1 MGLKDAINNIHG
13 RWMNGD
19 GPEND
24 IVISSRIRIARNLRD
39 MPFPNQMSQ
48 AEADSIFHA
57 VHLAVSKDELKRE
70 FSAMEL
76 VKMSELSP
84 VERRILME
92 KHLISPDLLKSYER
106 KAVVLGN
113 DEIISVMLNE
123 EDHLRMQCL
132 MPGLQLQGAWERIN
146 KLDDVLENTLDFAF
160 SEQLGY
166 LTACP
171 TNVGTGLRA
180 SVMVHLPGLIMMNQ
194 INQVINA
201 VSKLGLTVRGLYGE
215 GTEAAGNLFQVSN
228 QVTLG
233 LTEEEIISKLTSVVK
248 QLIDQ
253 ERLARQTL
261 YREQKHRLE
270 DRIFRAYGTL
280 KNARL
285 LTSDEAMKYISDV
298 RLGID
303 LNILE
308 GLSGEVMTELIVMT
322 RPAYLIKQNQKEMN
336 SQERDIMRAEIVR
349 SKLN

>member
-1 MGLKDAINNIHG
+1 MD
-13 RWMNGD
+13 GD
-19 GPEND
+19 GPEHD
-24 IVISSRIRIARNLRD
+24 IVISSRIRLARNLQG
-39 MPFPNQMSQ
+39 MAFPNQMSHQ
-48 AEADSIFHA
+48 EADSVFHA
-57 VHLAVSKDELKRE
+57 VQLALSDRH
-70 FSAMEL
+70 FRQQFGDMEL
-76 VKMSELSP
+76 VRLGELSP

-92 KHLISPDLLKSYER
+92 KHLISPDLLKDHEK
-106 KAVVLGN
+106 KAVVLSD
-113 DEIISVMLNE
+113 DEVISIMLNE

-132 MPGLQLQGAWERIN
+132 LPGLQLQKAWEIAN
-146 KLDDVLENTLDFAF
+146 KLDDGLEAILDYAF

-180 SVMVHLPGLIMMNQ
+180 SVMVHLPGLTMLNQ

-215 GTEAAGNLFQVSN
+215 GTEAMGNLYQISN

-233 LTEEEIISKLTSVVK
+233 LTEEEIINKLTSVIK

-253 ERLARQTL
+253 ERLARKAL
-261 YREQKHRLE
+261 HRDQKYRLE

-298 RLGID
+298 RLGVN
-303 LNILE
+303 LNIVDS
-308 GLSGEVMTELIVMT
+308 LSNKILNELVVMT
-322 RPAYLIKQNQKEMN
+322 RPAYLVKQARRELS

-349 SKLN
+349 NKLSKQN